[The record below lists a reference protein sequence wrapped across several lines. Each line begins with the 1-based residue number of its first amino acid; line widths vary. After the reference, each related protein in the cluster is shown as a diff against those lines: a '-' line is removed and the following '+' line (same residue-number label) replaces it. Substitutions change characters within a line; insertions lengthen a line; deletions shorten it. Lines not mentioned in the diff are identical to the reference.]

1 VRESVGYVNT
11 AIGWHCDPTQPGIE
25 RLWDGAKWVKE
36 RPIGLSQPGEG
47 GASITELPS
56 PSTVGFELPSPEVL
70 AQMGVTPKKGSAG
83 SKRFRF
89 GRRHAAERSVR
100 RESR

>member
-1 VRESVGYVNT
+1 VRESVCCVNT
-11 AIGWHCDPTQPGIE
+11 VGWHPDPAQPGIE
-25 RLWDGAKWVKE
+25 RLWDGTKWVKE
-36 RPIGLSQPGEG
+36 RPIGFSQPGEG

-70 AQMGVTPKKGSAG
+70 AQMGVVPKKGSRG

-89 GRRHAAERSVR
+89 GRRHLGERSSHH
-100 RESR
+100 EPH